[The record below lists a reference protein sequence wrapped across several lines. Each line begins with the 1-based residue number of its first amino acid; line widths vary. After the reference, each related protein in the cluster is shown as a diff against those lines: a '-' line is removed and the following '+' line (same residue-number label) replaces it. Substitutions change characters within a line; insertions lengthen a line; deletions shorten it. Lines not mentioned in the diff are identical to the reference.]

1 MLEGLKLWFHMTCH
15 ERGTPLKYIVL
26 WGLGG
31 LRLKFKVEKNN
42 FKSQSLDKNK
52 ISWKVRIGKNICKR
66 MG

>member
-1 MLEGLKLWFHMTCH
+1 MLGGLKLWFHMTCH

-52 ISWKVRIGKNICKR
+52 IK
-66 MG
+66 